1 MDDSWIRSRSA
12 IAFRP
17 PPRRRSFAAVMIA
30 ISRAIDHG
38 LPGFESRITPCCA
51 RSPIASVSLC
61 VFVDGTPVKNRCE
74 EHPGVFQRFS
84 IGSLNRGALIATRSD
99 PDLIRVIRD
108 QMA

>member
-1 MDDSWIRSRSA
+1 
-12 IAFRP
+12 
-17 PPRRRSFAAVMIA
+17 MIA

-38 LPGFESRITPCCA
+38 LPGFESRIAPCGA
-51 RSPIASVSLC
+51 RGPIASISLC

-74 EHPGVFQRFS
+74 EHPEGVQRFF
-84 IGSLNRGALIATRSD
+84 IGSLDSEALIATRSD